1 MSAYRSL
8 RDYAESM
15 KDADSLELPPTWHL
29 RIVHREKARRAAV
42 LILFGT
48 AGDPAAPGHPAS
60 TASELDLLLVQRAGS
75 LNNHPGQVAFPG
87 GTIDP
92 EDIDER
98 AAALREA
105 REETGLEPSGVEV
118 LGALPEVGLPYSNFL
133 VTPVLGWWA
142 LPTPVGVVDHGES
155 AQVFRAPVRDL
166 LNPENRR
173 TVVLERGGS
182 TSRTPAFVLPE
193 ATVWGF
199 TGMLLSFLLDALG
212 WSEPWDESRHIPPP
226 L

>member
-1 MSAYRSL
+1 VSAYQSL

-15 KDADSLELPPTWHL
+15 KDADSLQLPSTWHL
-29 RIVHREKARRAAV
+29 RVANPKKARRAAV
-42 LILFGT
+42 LILFGA
-48 AGDPAAPGHPAS
+48 AGDPAAPGHPAA
-60 TASELDLLLVQRAGS
+60 TASELDLLFVERASS
-75 LNNHPGQVAFPG
+75 LTNHPGQVAFPG
-87 GTIDP
+87 GAIDP
-92 EDIDER
+92 GDADER

-105 REETGLEPSGVEV
+105 QEETGLEPAGVEV

-142 LPTPVGVVDHGES
+142 LPTPVGVVDLGES

-166 LNPENRR
+166 LNPGNRR
-173 TVVLERGGS
+173 TVVVERGGF
-182 TSRTPAFVLPE
+182 TSRSPAFVLPE

-199 TGMLLSFLLDALG
+199 TGMLLSSLFDALG
-212 WSEPWDESRHIPPP
+212 WSEPWDDSRIIPPP